1 MHFLYKEIPDY
12 LLEKPNI
19 IRWIFFTAV
28 FALVFINIYA
38 PFGVSGWFDYE
49 LGEAELFFYSSLII
63 LLGVLVVVVSRLLM
77 YHYRAIKISYLTYAV
92 WIAAEIAFMAL
103 AYTLIEI
110 FILNDPRH
118 FLDAYK
124 VSLTNTSLVILIP
137 YCILWLYMSYID
149 KKDKLE
155 EIKQQGSFDSLSFD
169 MIGIKNEKGE
179 LIISLKQKDLLYIE
193 AADNYVNI
201 HFNSSKQSIK
211 KIIIRNSLK
220 RLEEE
225 LKDYGI
231 IRCHRSYMVNTFIVK
246 LMKKEKDGLHLMLD
260 HPSDIDLPVSRSY
273 AETVMNEFYRHMQ

>member
-211 KIIIRNSLK
+211 KIMIRNSLK

-246 LMKKEKDGLHLMLD
+246 LMKKEKDGLHLVLD
-260 HPSDIDLPVSRSY
+260 HPADIDLPVSRSY